1 MRSIGRREV
10 CDTYVEHRIDE
21 EWQLRNDLNNCIEEE
36 DEPTRYH
43 GVTEEEVP
51 QVCKVSMKG
60 LYGRFKSGGVVCY
73 GLMDTGAGINIIS
86 RRMLESLRRRNR
98 FKVPDMSDE
107 IPDKILVQV
116 ANSGFWTL
124 TSRVEMILDLEG
136 RKLMGSFWISEDLQE
151 DLLIG
156 LPFMEEYYIGIHPRV
171 LLPSQSTEKEGPC
184 LSIMEAGNG
193 VVKTDY
199 LPLYGSNEG
208 LLARS
213 VAMVSRAPIVIEP
226 GTGVQVVLE
235 PQGKYHI
242 PWDSEGEIT
251 GTFDPCIRDSG
262 GSAVIKDI
270 ACDGQEPYGTH
281 EFG

>member
-1 MRSIGRREV
+1 MTYDTDSKERTVTPVKKQISFVGDRGDYRQELLDSKRLREENAPVRANSNMPKKSEELLMEAEDLLSTQKRLRDSGVIPPIRDATKYPDRPLASVRNIGRREV
-10 CDTYVEHRIDE
+10 CDPYVEHRIDE

-43 GVTEEEVP
+43 GVTEEKVP

-60 LYGRFKSGGVVCY
+60 LYGRFKSGGVICY

-136 RKLMGSFWISEDLQE
+136 
-151 DLLIG
+151 
-156 LPFMEEYYIGIHPRV
+156 
-171 LLPSQSTEKEGPC
+171 
-184 LSIMEAGNG
+184 
-193 VVKTDY
+193 
-199 LPLYGSNEG
+199 
-208 LLARS
+208 
-213 VAMVSRAPIVIEP
+213 
-226 GTGVQVVLE
+226 
-235 PQGKYHI
+235 
-242 PWDSEGEIT
+242 
-251 GTFDPCIRDSG
+251 
-262 GSAVIKDI
+262 
-270 ACDGQEPYGTH
+270 
-281 EFG
+281 